1 MTITEQLAA
10 AIATAKIPADELP
23 RRCRVNERTIRN
35 IHKGRPPTTVTAD
48 KIAAAL
54 GMRWKLVPI
63 DEEQP

>member
-10 AIATAKIPADELP
+10 AVAASKIPADELP

-35 IHKGRPPTTVTAD
+35 IRKGRPSTAVTAD

-63 DEEQP
+63 EEGTQ